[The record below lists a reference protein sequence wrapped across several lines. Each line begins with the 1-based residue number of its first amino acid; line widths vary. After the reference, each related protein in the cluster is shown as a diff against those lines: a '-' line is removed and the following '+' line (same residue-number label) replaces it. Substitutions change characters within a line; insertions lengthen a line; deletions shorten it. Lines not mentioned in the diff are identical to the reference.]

1 MSKFGDGTMEKGIG
15 SLDLTSA
22 GSGTASRPA
31 RTRLWHYATPLGILA
46 ACIGLLVHAL
56 VQLSEVT
63 ETMQT
68 DAPGNMLWVLGQAEV
83 EALRSQNA
91 LTTARLNGWEENSR
105 KMAEQRYELLIS
117 RLVLLAEGPQQRNLE
132 ALGSAGP
139 IAELTAHV
147 RSLDPALQPFGED
160 IAIELTEMLSRLG
173 RELNR
178 AANRQMVANWE
189 SLSAQFARYRQ
200 TVSQVILSV
209 AGVIFGTLLLGWQ
222 IIVGKRSQLQAQEAR
237 LRAIQLE
244 QELKGMRA
252 TAKYHEDFAAIVS
265 HQFRTPLAIIDSAAQ
280 RLVRGGKPLD
290 GAALL
295 ERQALIRRTV
305 GRLARLV
312 DAALMAGQLDNGL
325 VDIDLAEIDLA
336 VFARDVSDNFM
347 RGMPERKICVE
358 VPDSP
363 LMARCDPALLA
374 HVIMN
379 LLDNALKYSR
389 PDAPVSLNLSV
400 SNGRVGCTVA
410 DRGSGIAE
418 ADLPHIFDRFRR
430 GQNREEAPG
439 SGIGLWIARRLVE
452 LQGGTLTAGNRSG
465 GGATFTIWLPQ
476 VPAAPRTGRPEGCA
490 GAGT

>member
-1 MSKFGDGTMEKGIG
+1 MEKGIG
-15 SLDLTSA
+15 SLDLVSA
-22 GSGTASRPA
+22 GSRTASRPA
-31 RTRLWHYATPLGILA
+31 PTRLWHYATPLGILA
-46 ACIGLLVHAL
+46 ACIGLLAHAL

-63 ETMQT
+63 HTMRM

-91 LTTARLNGWEENSR
+91 LTTARLNGWDESSR

-117 RLVLLAEGPQQRNLE
+117 RLVLLAQGPQQRNLE
-132 ALGSAGP
+132 ALGSADP
-139 IAELTAHV
+139 IAELSAHV
-147 RSLDPALQPFGED
+147 QGLDPALLPFDED
-160 IAIELTEMLSRLG
+160 VAIEMTSILSRLG

-189 SLSAQFARYRQ
+189 RLSAQFARYRQ

-222 IIVGKRSQLQAQEAR
+222 IIAGKRSQLRGQEAR
-237 LRAIQLE
+237 LRAAQLE

-252 TAKYHEDFAAIVS
+252 TAKYHEDFAAVVS

-280 RLVRGGKPLD
+280 RLVRADKPLD
-290 GAALL
+290 ETALL
-295 ERQALIRRTV
+295 ERRALIRQTV

-325 VDIDLAEIDLA
+325 VDIDLAETDLA

-347 RGMPERKICVE
+347 RSMPARKICVE
-358 VPDSP
+358 VPDAP
-363 LMARCDPALLA
+363 LMVRCDPSLLA
-374 HVIMN
+374 HAIMN
-379 LLDNALKYSR
+379 LLDNALKYSQ
-389 PDAPVSLNLSV
+389 PDAPVSLKFSI

-410 DRGSGIAE
+410 DRGSGISE

-430 GQNREEAPG
+430 GQNRDEAPG

-452 LQGGTLTAGNRSG
+452 MQGGTLTASNRSG
-465 GGATFTIWLPQ
+465 GGATFTIWLSR
-476 VPAAPRTGRPEGCA
+476 VPAPSRKGQPEGCG